1 MALLD
6 VAAYDDTMLDEL
18 WKTNVGS
25 GFSAPPMTFEVDSK
39 QYGAIASGPRGA
51 QSKLVLTPELKDSA
65 TRRCYGCSG
74 CEAAAGGTGAAPQPR
89 SRSL

>member
-6 VAAYDDTMLDEL
+6 GTVAAYDDTTLDEL

-39 QYGAIASGPRGA
+39 QYVAIASGPSGGGA
-51 QSKLVLTPELKDSA
+51 QSKLVLRSELKEQRNA
-65 TRRCYGCSG
+65 TVLWVFG
-74 CEAAAGGTGAAPQPR
+74 
-89 SRSL
+89 L